1 MEVLLGGRA
10 LNGLGAHQAAKTNQ
24 TPNSQDPNIIAIR
37 QRAIRFVAERI
48 TVQTD
53 S

>member
-1 MEVLLGGRA
+1 MASGP
-10 LNGLGAHQAAKTNQ
+10 HQAAKTNQ
-24 TPNSQDPNIIAIR
+24 TPNSLDLSIIAIR
-37 QRAIRFVAERI
+37 QWAIRFIAERI